1 MAQNFKRKIEDF
13 VCGNCGEKIKGD
25 GYTNHCPQ
33 CLWSKHVDI
42 TPGDRASDCYG
53 MMEPSKVET
62 KGGEYDITHK
72 CVKCGYEKRNKMSPK
87 DDFEV
92 AIKANMG

>member
-13 VCGNCGEKIKGD
+13 VCGNCGQKVKGD

-42 TPGDRASDCYG
+42 HPGDRANTC
-53 MMEPSKVET
+53 
-62 KGGEYDITHK
+62 GGLMAPIAFRVAEGGYDLVQRCQI
-72 CVKCGYEKRNKMSPK
+72 CGLEKRNRTAAE
-87 DDFEV
+87 DDLAV
-92 AIKANMG
+92 LASL